1 MSVTF
6 EISKTTEAALRAE
19 WGDLE
24 QAAKES
30 LLIES
35 YRQGKISVGFLA
47 EALGVGVLEADRWLA
62 KRGVS
67 LNYSREDWRREGEVI
82 EDLFGEKA

>member
-1 MSVTF
+1 VTF

>member
-67 LNYSREDWRREGEVI
+67 LNYSREDWRRDGEII